1 VKIHTAPGVI
11 VTKHALSALEAMLPS
26 SFLRVHRS
34 FIVSLSKINTF
45 TQEEIGI
52 QQNLIPIGKLYR
64 QQVLKVLT
72 LKNGS

>member
-1 VKIHTAPGVI
+1 
-11 VTKHALSALEAMLPS
+11 LSALEAMLPS